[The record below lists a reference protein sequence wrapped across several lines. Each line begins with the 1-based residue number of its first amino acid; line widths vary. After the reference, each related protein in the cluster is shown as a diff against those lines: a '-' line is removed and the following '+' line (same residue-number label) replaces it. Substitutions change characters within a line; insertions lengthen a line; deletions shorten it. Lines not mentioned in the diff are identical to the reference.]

1 MNQPKPPIKPENYFF
16 KEKSKIV
23 IDYDLLYKIVIFIS
37 ISIISYCILR
47 IIMYSKPNTF
57 IRIIL
62 GIVGVPTVG
71 LILYVPFLIPALFSR
86 KRIKVKVSKSIREI
100 QFEQNHYQN
109 ELSIYAKKL
118 EDYNKRKTEKLNNS
132 LNETEKKDAIR
143 RQKEI
148 NKKILE
154 EIERKDQI
162 KRENEIKKRNLEETE
177 RKDQIRRQKEEE
189 IKKQLLKN
197 SLKATE
203 NATSSL
209 QENKKINKNEKLV
222 INEEPPPW
230 PLEDLAEES
239 NLIDYE
245 NEEIIDV
252 NPEIFQSSNYSNN
265 IFIESLTSIP
275 YKWYALWQYYPVNRF
290 PNESLSSIDL
300 NNRYQTFE
308 FKDGTNPEKF
318 AKLLSVAMKKKF
330 GDSVLKSKTLLIV
343 PASNKTKTER
353 RFELFCTKLST
364 YTGAKNGY
372 DFLSNNNIERV
383 PVHQGGDRIKGITS
397 FIKLN
402 ESVNNKELIIIDDV
416 RTSGKSSNDVYHLLK
431 ANGAKS
437 IIFIYFGKTVSSST
451 FTYQTSQT
459 SNDDLPF

>member
-1 MNQPKPPIKPENYFF
+1 MKTGDIFLIKG
-16 KEKSKIV
+16 EKSKIV

-62 GIVGVPTVG
+62 GIVGIPTVG

-86 KRIKVKVSKSIREI
+86 KIIKIKVSKTKREI
-100 QFEQNHYQN
+100 EFEQNHYQN
-109 ELSIYAKKL
+109 ELSTYARKL
-118 EDYNKRKTEKLNNS
+118 EEYNKIKTDRLRRS
-132 LNETEKKDAIR
+132 LNETEKKDQIR
-143 RQKEI
+143 REKDL
-148 NKKILE
+148 NKKFLE
-154 EIERKDQI
+154 EIERKNQI
-162 KRENEIKKRNLEETE
+162 KKDNEIKKRNLEETE

-189 IKKQLLKN
+189 IKKQLLNN

-203 NATSSL
+203 NKTSSL
-209 QENKKINKNEKLV
+209 QENKKSNKNEELI
-222 INEEPPPW
+222 INQEPPPW
-230 PLEDLAEES
+230 SLEDLAEES
-239 NLIDYE
+239 NLIDSV

-252 NPEIFQSSNYSNN
+252 NPEIFQSSSHSTN
-265 IFIESLTSIP
+265 IFIESSTSIP
-275 YKWYALWQYYPVNRF
+275 YKWYALWHYYPVKRF

-300 NNRYQTFE
+300 TNRYQTFE

-318 AKLLSVAMKKKF
+318 AKLLSVAMKEKF
-330 GDSVLKSKTLLIV
+330 GDSVLKNKTLLIV
-343 PASNKTKTER
+343 PASNKMKTER
-353 RFELFCTKLST
+353 RFELFCAKLST
-364 YTGAKNGY
+364 YTGVKNGY
-372 DFLSNNNIERV
+372 GFLSNNNIERL
-383 PVHQGGDRIKGITS
+383 PVHQGGDRTKGITS

-416 RTSGKSSNDVYHLLK
+416 RTSGKSSNDVFQLLK

-459 SNDDLPF
+459 SDDDLPF